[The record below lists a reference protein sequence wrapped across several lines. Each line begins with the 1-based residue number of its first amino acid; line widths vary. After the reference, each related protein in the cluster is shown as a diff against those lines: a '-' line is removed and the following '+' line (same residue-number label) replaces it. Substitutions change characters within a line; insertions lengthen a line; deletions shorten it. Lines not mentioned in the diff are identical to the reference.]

1 MKGADE
7 NPIAAR
13 PARWLKIGLF
23 SFLGLF
29 GTAAF
34 LPLCPWERHGKADTT
49 RNTMSTIETGLKL
62 YRNRHDAYPTT
73 AEGLRILVQER
84 IFDRMPRDGWGND
97 VAFLSDGTRY
107 EITSYG
113 ADGAPGGAGNDGED
127 RKSVV

>member
-1 MKGADE
+1 MKAADD
-7 NPIAAR
+7 NAIAAR

-29 GTAAF
+29 GAVAL
-34 LPLCPWERHGKADTT
+34 LPLCVCERHAKADTT
-49 RNTMSTIETGLKL
+49 RNVMSAIETGLKL
-62 YRNRHDAYPTT
+62 YRNRHGAYPTA

-84 IFDRMPRDGWGND
+84 IFDRMPRDAWGND

-113 ADGAPGGAGNDGED
+113 ADGAPGGAGNDAD
-127 RKSVV
+127 IRSSSP